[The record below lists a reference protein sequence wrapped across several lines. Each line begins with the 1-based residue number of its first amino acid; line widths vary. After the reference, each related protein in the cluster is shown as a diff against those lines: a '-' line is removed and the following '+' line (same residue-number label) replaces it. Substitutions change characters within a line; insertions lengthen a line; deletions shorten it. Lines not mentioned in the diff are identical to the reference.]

1 MSPTHYT
8 RGMHR
13 GKVVL
18 LENGKPRAFVP
29 YCPGEAAGNLGRED
43 VDRFLA
49 LGVTDFFLSV
59 GRDAQESEL
68 FTTAFWHHVDQLTEP
83 PDEEPECFQTLPG
96 RIRYILARAPEARF
110 LLRFTAHAPKSW
122 REAYPEERVLDE
134 TGARINETSLA
145 SLRYEADYGRFLRF
159 MVGWVERQPWADRV
173 IGYTTFHEY
182 EGTTL
187 NSISQRLYD
196 YSEPMQRA
204 FREFAPEWKGEI
216 PRNRFAAQ
224 RLEGEGF
231 HWPDPATTRHERA
244 YFELVRSLFLRRCR
258 RFAETVKAST
268 GGRQVLV
275 GMDALKQG
283 LQGWFCGPFFEG
295 RTPRA
300 HSANPVPVSGNFGAA
315 EILETVDFLCTPH
328 DYAFRQMG
336 GAPEPE
342 GIVDSALLRG
352 RLFLAEDDSRTDA
365 VEERESFGYFR
376 GEAEVEAGF
385 WRNAGAALARGYTPY
400 WMDVTSFP
408 SPRGGFF
415 RSPQTQEVLGRIAPV
430 LRRSLEWEHAEVP
443 GIAVVLDD
451 RAALDEDFSADFQ
464 NLAVIQ
470 QRLTGLSQC
479 GVPYRVYLWE
489 DLPLLPEHRLVLFPN
504 LFRMDEQR
512 LRLLEETVC
521 RDGRTILWGPGTGIS
536 DGERLGAHWAS
547 RVTGMPMTFLPE
559 SYARRV
565 VLTAFDH
572 PVTRRLEGSL
582 SYGDSLAY
590 GPLLLPEYHPEVSVQ
605 GTVLTTRGVHR
616 PGLAIRE
623 MEREGH
629 RWRSIFT
636 AAVPLPAALLREM
649 ARGAGA
655 HVYSESND
663 VILAS
668 RRILCI
674 HATRGG
680 TRTIRL
686 PERTP
691 VWDLMAG
698 CLLAE
703 ETDRLELTFHPPQT
717 RLFYLG
723 RPDAAVR

>member
-8 RGMHR
+8 RGLR
-13 GKVVL
+13 GGRAVL
-18 LENGKPRAFVP
+18 LENGEPRPWVM
-29 YCPGEAAGNLGRED
+29 YSPGEAFGNLGRED
-43 VDRFLA
+43 VDRFLEI
-49 LGVTDFFLSV
+49 GVTDFFLSL
-59 GRDAQESEL
+59 GRDAQESDL
-68 FTTAFWHHVDQLTEP
+68 FTTCFWHHVDQYTEP
-83 PDEEPECFQTLPG
+83 PYESPERFLTLPE
-96 RIRYILARAPEARF
+96 RVDYILARAPEARF

-122 REAYPEERVLDE
+122 KAAYPEELALDE
-134 TGARINETSLA
+134 TGTRLNETSLA
-145 SLRYEADYGRFLRF
+145 SLRYEADYERFLRF
-159 MVGWVERQPWADRV
+159 MVGWVERQPWAGRV
-173 IGYTTFHEY
+173 IGYTTFHEF

-187 NSISQRLYD
+187 NSIAQRLYD
-196 YSEPMQRA
+196 YSEPMRRA
-204 FREFAPEWKGEI
+204 FREFAPEWDGEI
-216 PRNRFAAQ
+216 PHNRFAAE
-224 RLEGEGF
+224 RVEGDGF

-258 RFAETVKAST
+258 RFSAMVKDST
-268 GGRQVLV
+268 GGRAVLT

-295 RTPRA
+295 RAPRA

-315 EILETVDFLCTPH
+315 EILESVDFLCTPY
-328 DYAFRQMG
+328 DYAFRHMG

-352 RLFLAEDDSRTDA
+352 KLFLAEDDSRTYA

-376 GEAEVEAGF
+376 DDREAEAGF

-415 RSPQTQEVLGRIAPV
+415 RSPRVLEVLRKIAPV
-430 LRRSLEWEHAEVP
+430 FRQSVHWEHAEVP

-479 GVPYRVYLWE
+479 GLPYRVYLWE
-489 DLPLLPEHRLVLFPN
+489 DLPRLPDHRLILFPN
-504 LFRMDEQR
+504 LFRMDEER
-512 LRLLEETVC
+512 LRVLEETVC
-521 RDGRTILWGPGTGIS
+521 REGRVILWGPGTGIS
-536 DGERLGAHWAS
+536 DGEALGAQWAG
-547 RVTGMPMTFLPE
+547 RVTGMPMSLLPE

-565 VLTAFDH
+565 VLTRFDH
-572 PVTRRLEGSL
+572 PITQRLGGSTA
-582 SYGDSLAY
+582 YGDSLAY

-605 GTVLTTRGVHR
+605 GTLLTTRGIHR

-623 MEREGH
+623 MERDGH
-629 RWRSIFT
+629 RWTSVFS
-636 AAVPLPAALLREM
+636 AAVPLPADLLREM
-649 ARGAGA
+649 ARHAGA
-655 HVYSESND
+655 PVYSEAND

-668 RRILCI
+668 RHILCV

-680 TRTIRL
+680 TRTIAL
-686 PERTP
+686 PGPTP
-691 VWDLMAG
+691 VYDLMEG
-698 CLLAE
+698 RLLAA
-703 ETDRLELTFHPPQT
+703 ETDRLELTFEPPQT

-723 RPDAAVR
+723 NPEA